1 MYRYIK
7 ANEDPDD
14 LYKIA
19 RSPYTRANTLDRLA
33 DYAADYDVESRIRI
47 KAAII
52 RNLNVS
58 EDTLDKLSR
67 DQDPVVRA
75 CVVLCRKTPDYL
87 VDRCADD
94 ESSDVRAAVALRTTS
109 IDVLQKLHDDRSRWV
124 RICVIKNTNVTIDIL
139 RAIMKENKY
148 DTHLVSEARS
158 KAMDIASSNI

>member
-52 RNLNVS
+52 RNLNV
-58 EDTLDKLSR
+58 SR